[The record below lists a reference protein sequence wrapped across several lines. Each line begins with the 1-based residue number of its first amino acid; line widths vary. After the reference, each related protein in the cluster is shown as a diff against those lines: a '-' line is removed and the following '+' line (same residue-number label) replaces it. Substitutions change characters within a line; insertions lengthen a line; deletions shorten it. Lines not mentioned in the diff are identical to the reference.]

1 MGRWGFS
8 RKRKER
14 KWGSSR
20 GHEPGDKGP
29 TQGLRHRA
37 SPARIMKLYPHLTAG
52 QREMIEG
59 AGFGG
64 LLRLQ
69 CPTVPARLSTWLL
82 RRFDTES
89 SELVIPGRGRIPVTV
104 DSVHRVL
111 GIPKTG
117 RDVVYGLDDESIAS
131 VLDKHGVDRPP
142 SMASLEKSI
151 KLMKSA
157 DEHFLRTFVML
168 VLSSFLCPTSS
179 LKVSPRCFPALVN
192 IGSIRELN
200 WCKFVVEQLEKC
212 VSSLGKKNSAGGCLF
227 YLVIL
232 YLDSLDVRGME
243 IPHGT
248 PRVSAWDRKLMDKII
263 EMDMKNNGSFGKCF
277 LKREATRKII
287 SRGASSSSASVLLGD
302 VSAIANFVS
311 SNVLPEYC
319 PQKKEVLCKAA
330 GNLCASI
337 TDALAKFMREVSGLE
352 GCSGEASKNGTELA
366 VREDNNVENDGDE
379 MDVDTLLDDTS
390 ELATKDMEDTSVDE
404 HEDGSSG
411 EGEEGVSSSADSEDD
426 PDWEGYRATRTHSR
440 QNSVTRNSSNSKET
454 GDGKNKPRDVTTTG
468 SGNDDSNIP
477 DGNNDGV
484 NQCSKEHENVAK
496 PTSPNVP
503 EDVMVPTLV
512 VSPATEEPG
521 DVATNVSGNASDNPE
536 GDQGRVNQCS
546 EEEHVNVAKLNPSSG
561 HVDVVIPTSAV
572 SLPSTPSTQQ
582 KNNEMECSVEDKM
595 AIQPSSTPLG
605 GSSVMALDDNVTPSK
620 EDKKMDMT
628 PAINFVEGTPVV
640 DLSTP
645 ESSDSECTV
654 VRTVRKRSPV
664 NGPKTPS

>member
-1 MGRWGFS
+1 
-8 RKRKER
+8 
-14 KWGSSR
+14 
-20 GHEPGDKGP
+20 
-29 TQGLRHRA
+29 
-37 SPARIMKLYPHLTAG
+37 
-52 QREMIEG
+52 MI
-59 AGFGG
+59 
-64 LLRLQ
+64 
-69 CPTVPARLSTWLL
+69 
-82 RRFDTES
+82 
-89 SELVIPGRGRIPVTV
+89 I
-104 DSVHRVL
+104 
-111 GIPKTG
+111 
-117 RDVVYGLDDESIAS
+117 
-131 VLDKHGVDRPP
+131 
-142 SMASLEKSI
+142 
-151 KLMKSA
+151 
-157 DEHFLRTFVML
+157 
-168 VLSSFLCPTSS
+168 LCI
-179 LKVSPRCFPALVN
+179 CFT
-192 IGSIRELN
+192 
-200 WCKFVVEQLEKC
+200 CCMQ
-212 VSSLGKKNSAGGCLF
+212 
-227 YLVIL
+227 
-232 YLDSLDVRGME
+232 
-243 IPHGT
+243 
-248 PRVSAWDRKLMDKII
+248 
-263 EMDMKNNGSFGKCF
+263 

-337 TDALAKFMREVSGLE
+337 KDALAKFMREVSGLE
-352 GCSGEASKNGTELA
+352 GCSGEAGKNSTELA

-426 PDWEGYRATRTHSR
+426 PDWEGYRATRSRSR
-440 QNSVTRNSSNSKET
+440 QNSLTRNSSNSKEP

-484 NQCSKEHENVAK
+484 NQCSEEHENVAK
-496 PTSPNVP
+496 PTSPNVD
-503 EDVMVPTLV
+503 EDVMVPTLI
-512 VSPATEEPG
+512 VSQATEEPG
-521 DVATNVSGNASDNPE
+521 DVTTNVSGNGSDIPE
-536 GDQGRVNQCS
+536 GDQGIVNRCS
-546 EEEHVNVAKLNPSSG
+546 EEEHVNVAKQNPSSG

-582 KNNEMECSVEDKM
+582 KNTEKECSVEDMM
-595 AIQPSSTPLG
+595 AIQPSSMLLG
-605 GSSVMALDDNVTPSK
+605 GSSMMALDDNVTPSK
-620 EDKKMDMT
+620 EDKNMDMT

-645 ESSDSECTV
+645 ESSDSECKV

>member
-1 MGRWGFS
+1 MGRSGFS

-14 KWGSSR
+14 KAGSSR
-20 GHEPGDKGP
+20 GHEPDDK
-29 TQGLRHRA
+29 GLRHRA

-82 RRFDTES
+82 RRFDTET

-111 GIPKTG
+111 GIPNRG

-131 VLDKHGVDRPP
+131 VLDKHGVDSPP

-151 KLMKSA
+151 QLMKSA
-157 DEHFLRTFVML
+157 DEHFLRTFIML

-192 IGSIRELN
+192 IGSIKELN
-200 WCKFVVEQLEKC
+200 WCKFVVEQLEKG

-243 IPHGT
+243 IPDGT
-248 PRVSAWDRKLMDKII
+248 PRVSAWDRKLMDKVI

-277 LKREATRKII
+277 LKKEAPRQIN
-287 SRGASSSSASVLLGD
+287 SRGASSSSASVSVLLGD

-330 GNLCASI
+330 GTLCASI

-352 GCSGEASKNGTELA
+352 GCSREASKNSTELA
-366 VREDNNVENDGDE
+366 VREDNNVDNDCDN
-379 MDVDTLLDDTS
+379 MDVDLLPDDTS

-404 HEDGSSG
+404 HEDESSG
-411 EGEEGVSSSADSEDD
+411 DGEEDVSISRDSEDD
-426 PDWEGYRATRTHSR
+426 PDWGGNRVMQIYSQRKR
-440 QNSVTRNSSNSKET
+440 VTRNSSNSKEP
-454 GDGKNKPRDVTTTG
+454 GDGKDKPRDVTTNC

-477 DGNNDGV
+477 DGNKDRV
-484 NQCSKEHENVAK
+484 NQCSEEHENVAK
-496 PTSPNVP
+496 PRSPNVH
-503 EDVMVPTLV
+503 EDVMLPTLA
-512 VSPATEEPG
+512 VSQTTGEPG
-521 DVATNVSGNASDNPE
+521 DVTTNVPGKNASDILE
-536 GDQGRVNQCS
+536 GDQGRVNRCS
-546 EEEHVNVAKLNPSSG
+546 EEEHVNVAKLTPSSG
-561 HVDVVIPTSAV
+561 DVDMVVPISAV
-572 SLPSTPSTQQ
+572 SLPSTPSMQQ
-582 KNNEMECSVEDKM
+582 KNTRKECSDEDKM
-595 AIQPSSTPLG
+595 TIQPSSMLLG
-605 GSSVMALDDNVTPSK
+605 ASSTMALYDNGTPSK
-620 EDKKMDMT
+620 EDKNMDMT
-628 PAINFVEGTPVV
+628 PAINFVEGTPLV

-645 ESSDSECTV
+645 ENSDSECTV
-654 VRTVRKRSPV
+654 IRTVKKRSPV
-664 NGPKTPS
+664 DGPQRPS